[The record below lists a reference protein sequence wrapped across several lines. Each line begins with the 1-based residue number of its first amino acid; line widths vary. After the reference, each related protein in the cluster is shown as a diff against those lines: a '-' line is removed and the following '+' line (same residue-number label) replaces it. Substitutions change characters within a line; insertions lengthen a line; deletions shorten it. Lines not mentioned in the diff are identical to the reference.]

1 MVTLTRGGGEWMG
14 RLQFVAVQL
23 LLPPSD
29 WATVFREGIGMDRY
43 WGSIPSTTKMWQAE
57 LCFVFI

>member
-1 MVTLTRGGGEWMG
+1 MG

-29 WATVFREGIGMDRY
+29 WATVFREAIGMDRY